1 MGTNVRQNII
11 TNGLVLYL
19 DAGSRMSYTSGS
31 TTWSDLSGN
40 GSSGSLINGPT
51 FNTNNQGSI
60 VFDASNDYVQ
70 VSDNANLRT
79 SSGTYSV
86 WYNCTTTSGG
96 SSAYASVLFKSDAVG
111 SYNGYIILA
120 TNTIVLVSIKNAST
134 GYVLGGYNATGWT
147 NATLVNSSGTSFS
160 FYLNGVLMGTQA
172 TAAVTV
178 SSQAM
183 RLGIGLDSFW
193 ANFSGSIA
201 QTMIYNRALSAQ
213 EIAQNYNAT
222 KTRFGLT

>member
-1 MGTNVRQNII
+1 MGTNVRQNIV
-11 TNGLVLYL
+11 TNGLVMYL
-19 DAGSRMSYTSGS
+19 DAGSRMSYRSGS

-40 GSSGSLINGPT
+40 GYNGTLTNGPT
-51 FNTNNQGSI
+51 FNSTNQGNI
-60 VFDASNDYVQ
+60 VFDATNDYVQ

-86 WYNCTTTSGG
+86 WYNCITTLGG

-120 TNTIVLVSIKNAST
+120 TNTYVLVSIKNATT
-134 GYVLGGYNATGWT
+134 GYALGGYDATGWT

-172 TAAVTV
+172 TATVTI

-213 EIAQNYNAT
+213 EIAQNYNTT
-222 KTRFGLT
+222 KTRFGLS